1 MTPELWHRLKPL
13 FNAALELPVEER
25 TSFMDEACAGDIE
38 LHRHLVQLV
47 ESAQEDTGALDAP
60 IVLSLRAHSSRFSAG
75 QILLDRFRILRPIG
89 KGGMGEV
96 YEAEDLELGRI
107 ALKTIRPGIAASS
120 AALERFRQEV
130 QTARKVTGEQVCRIH
145 ELYMLPA
152 SNEQQATVFLT
163 MEYLEGVTLAER
175 LNHNG
180 PLSLKQALGVAFDIC
195 EGLRLVHLSGIIHR
209 DLKSANIM
217 LRGEGES
224 LNAVLMDFG
233 LARDFSAASST
244 SDASICSGD
253 GPGTVPGTI
262 MGTPAYM
269 APEQFEGKKV
279 SPATDI
285 YALGI
290 VLYELVTGQHPYA
303 APTPMAAAIRRAQ
316 LLARPSKLMR
326 SVPRKWDRVIQRCLE
341 YDPIGRYQSAEEV
354 ASALRT
360 GPGDLINLRKDRPSL
375 FWLAA
380 GLVIAAAAWGIFT
393 FWQRMQYYHPGPEAQ
408 RWYDAGVASL
418 HEGNNLK
425 TTRLL
430 QQSIGKDE
438 HFIMAHARLAEAW
451 YDLDFQGSAQRE
463 LLEALP
469 GRTHLQPLDARMLDA
484 IRKTVTGDVLGA
496 VESYKSILDRLPAAD
511 KSSGDVDLGMAYERA
526 GDIPHALEAYAR
538 AAVEDRNNPA
548 AFMHTGVL
556 ESRQHHVAEGN
567 DAFERARAIFTAEI
581 DTEGL
586 AELDYEMGYA
596 ANDRG
601 DSKEAEPILMRSL
614 DEAAKIPSVQ
624 LEIRALTQLSSA
636 ESNNY
641 EDAQAVAHAQQAVQ
655 LARDNQLE
663 PWAANGLVRLANAQ
677 LIQLHLKEAKPPL
690 NEAMRILQQS
700 PQPRVQALANS
711 TLASLMD
718 QEHLPD
724 EVIEPATAALA
735 YYKQHGF
742 SEGAFSAA
750 LLLVRYER
758 NKGQYKQA
766 LADGNT
772 LLAVA
777 NQRGIAASRFQAED
791 AVGTVDLALEQYPD
805 AARHFEN
812 ASGLAANEVQRSYS
826 ELHRAIALCRLGAYE
841 ESEGSFK
848 RAYKNPA
855 MVFNVDKRRVES
867 MLSQQ
872 DYRKALNLTSAMII
886 KHPELVPDDRRD
898 LEQDKAIA
906 EAHIGMK
913 AEALAAVDKW
923 VLAPRTD
930 GKREN
935 FAMDELTA
943 SEIYIALKMPP
954 QAARSAKQALTYF
967 DSSGQLD
974 SQLQSAALGTV
985 ASLALNDERGY
996 ASFSKKY
1003 VDIMI
1008 NIRQTWGPESS
1019 QTYLARPDIH
1029 ALILRAQ
1036 KHRQ

>member
-1 MTPELWHRLKPL
+1 MTPELWQQLKPL
-13 FNAALELPVEER
+13 FHAALELPVEER
-25 TSFMDEACAGDIE
+25 TAFMDEACAGDVE
-38 LHRHLVQLV
+38 LRRHLVQLV
-47 ESAQEDTGALDAP
+47 ESAQQDTGTLDAP
-60 IVLSLRAHSSRFSAG
+60 FVLSLHIHPSRFSAG
-75 QILLDRFRILRPIG
+75 QVLLDRFRILRLIG
-89 KGGMGEV
+89 EGGMGEV
-96 YEAEDLELGRI
+96 YEAEDLKLGRI

-152 SNEQQATVFLT
+152 SDAQQATAFLT
-163 MEYLEGVTLAER
+163 MEYLDGVTLAEKLKR
-175 LNHNG
+175 DG

-224 LNAVLMDFG
+224 LHAVLMDFG
-233 LARDFSAASST
+233 LARDFSAARST
-244 SDASICSGD
+244 SDSPIGSREGAS
-253 GPGTVPGTI
+253 TVLGTI

-269 APEQFEGKKV
+269 APEQFEGKTV

-303 APTPMAAAIRRAQ
+303 APTPIAAAIRRAQ
-316 LLARPSKLMR
+316 IPERPSKLMR
-326 SVPRKWDRVIQRCLE
+326 SVPRKWDRVIQHCLE
-341 YDPIGRYQSAEEV
+341 YDQAGRYQSAEDV

-360 GPGDLINLRKDRPSL
+360 GPGDLVNLRKDRPSL

-408 RWYDAGVASL
+408 RWYDAGLASL

-425 TTRLL
+425 ATRLL
-430 QQSIGKDE
+430 QQSIGKDQ
-438 HFIMAHARLAEAW
+438 HFVMAHARLAEAW

-463 LLEALP
+463 LLVALP
-469 GRTHLQPLDARMLDA
+469 GRAHLQPLDARMLDA
-484 IRKTVTGDVLGA
+484 IGKTVTGDLSGA
-496 VESYKSILDRLPAAD
+496 VEGYRSIRDRLSAVD
-511 KSSGDVDLGMAYERA
+511 KSPGDVDLGMAYERA
-526 GDIPHALEAYAR
+526 GDIPHALEAYVR
-538 AAVEDRNNPA
+538 AAVEDSNNPA
-548 AFMHTGVL
+548 AYMHTGVL
-556 ESRQHHVAEGN
+556 ESRQHHLAEGN
-567 DAFERARAIFTAEI
+567 DAFERARSIFTAEI

-601 DSKEAEPILMRSL
+601 DSKEAEPILARSL

-641 EDAQAVAHAQQAVQ
+641 KDAQAVAHAQQAVQ

-663 PWAANGLVRLANAQ
+663 PWAANGLVRLSNAQ
-677 LIQLHLKEAKPPL
+677 LVQLHLKEAEPPL
-690 NEAMRILQQS
+690 TEAMQILKQS

-718 QEHLPD
+718 QEHQPD
-724 EVIEPATAALA
+724 KVVEPATAALA

-766 LADGNT
+766 LSDGNT

-805 AARHFEN
+805 AAKHFES
-812 ASGLAANEVQRSYS
+812 ASGLAINEVQRSYS
-826 ELHRAIALCRLGAYE
+826 ELHRAIALWKLGGYK
-841 ESEGSFK
+841 ESENSFK
-848 RAYKNPA
+848 QASKNPL
-855 MVFNVDKRRVES
+855 MVLSVDKRRVES

-872 DYRKALNLTSAMII
+872 KYREVLDLAKGLII
-886 KHPELVPDDRRD
+886 KHRDLLPDDRRD

-906 EAHIGMK
+906 EAHMGMK
-913 AEALAAVDKW
+913 AEALAALDEW
-923 VLAPRTD
+923 VRAPRTD

-935 FAMDELTA
+935 SAIDELTA
-943 SEIYIALKMPP
+943 SEIYLELKMPQ
-954 QAARSAKQALTYF
+954 QAADSAKQALTYF

-974 SQLQSAALGTV
+974 SQLQSAVLETA
-985 ASLALNDERGY
+985 ASLSLQNEGGY
-996 ASFSKKY
+996 ASLLKKS
-1003 VDIMI
+1003 VDIMR

-1036 KHRQ
+1036 KHPQ